1 MRVQYEGAV
10 YHLMSRGDRREVIFQ
25 DEQDRQM
32 FIETLGQCCGR
43 TGWQVHALCLMPN
56 HFHLVVETPQA
67 NLVAGTAGESGGAC
81 RADRAGRT
89 AQGEVDGSAAGV
101 QSERASGEGAAS
113 VAAASGDDGDV

>member
-1 MRVQYEGAV
+1 
-10 YHLMSRGDRREVIFQ
+10 MSRGDRREVIFQ

-67 NLVAGTAGESGGAC
+67 NLVEGMKWLLGVYTGRFNRRHRLFGCVADFQIRELGKAQ
-81 RADRAGRT
+81 RALEFR
-89 AQGEVDGSAAGV
+89 
-101 QSERASGEGAAS
+101 
-113 VAAASGDDGDV
+113 